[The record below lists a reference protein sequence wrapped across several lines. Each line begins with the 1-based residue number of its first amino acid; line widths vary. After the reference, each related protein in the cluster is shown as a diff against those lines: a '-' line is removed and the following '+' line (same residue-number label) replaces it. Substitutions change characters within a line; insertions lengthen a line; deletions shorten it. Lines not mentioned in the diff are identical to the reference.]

1 MRFELARIFLLER
14 KQSDV
19 FERRAADGSK
29 LNREQWLRGVFSQE
43 IDFIHRKS
51 ERRFVPDQSRPKGE
65 QRIVARI
72 GRKTLSHE
80 NDPDDHLREITREQW
95 RACLVIIDPTSHDD
109 GQKVAIET
117 SSIVGSGFGNFE
129 SLITTIN
136 GRSPPEPFVIEL
148 HSITDQTTFWEYI
161 ERHKGKITSITLEV
175 VMPNMFGG
183 SSSFE
188 EDAKRLRDNEKARR
202 IKETIEN
209 EDGLEPDTERMRDA
223 VSYATRGGGKV
234 KAKAKGTTPYDST
247 KDKKYIDADV
257 NDESKDLNQKTEA
270 AMAAFNKD
278 KNDIESEIEG

>member
-1 MRFELARIFLLER
+1 MRFELARLFLLER
-14 KQSDV
+14 KQSDA

-29 LNREQWLRGVFSQE
+29 LNREQWLREVFSQE

-80 NDPDDHLREITREQW
+80 NDPNDHLKEITREQW

-136 GRSPPEPFVIEL
+136 GHSPPEPFVIEL
-148 HSITDQTTFWEYI
+148 HSITDQTTFWEYVD
-161 ERHKGKITSITLEV
+161 RHKGKITSIALEV

-188 EDAKRLRDNEKARR
+188 EDAKQLRDKEKARK

-209 EDGLEPDTERMRDA
+209 EDGLEPETERMRDA

-234 KAKAKGTTPYDST
+234 KAKAKGATPYDST
-247 KDKKYIDADV
+247 RDKKYIEADV
-257 NDESKDLNQKTEA
+257 DSENRDINQKTEA
-270 AMAAFNKD
+270 AIEAFNKD
-278 KNDIESEIEG
+278 ENEAVVEKEV